1 MFRAVTRNLRQ
12 LFTAAALLAL
22 LLVAAEIWLQTRA
35 DVTLVHRVSPQ
46 TAIELQSVLVPSS
59 TAHHELLRLR
69 SSTDS
74 SGGPDFSTNS
84 LGLRGQEP
92 AIPKPAQLYRVLI
105 LGDETVLG
113 PRLHDKHTLAA
124 RLQGFLTETAA
135 GKVEVLNAGVPG
147 YSPLL
152 SLLQYGNELFKL
164 QPDLIVLH
172 FDMTDVADDVV
183 HRRCL
188 KESDG
193 RQICINPLLGNP
205 GNSQSNVLRLLKKSA
220 IWHAVAAQI
229 SYVGQ
234 SGRGRSS
241 STIGRQYE
249 WTADSAMDLRLQVR
263 HAVDP
268 VIRLAH
274 LARQHHTQ
282 LVIATSPVPWQVV
295 SSDNFPVLS
304 QQLRLNAD
312 WPTSKD
318 VPQLVL
324 STLCNNLSISFCD
337 ATTAFRNA
345 RTSSK
350 LFQSDAPYLSKF
362 GTALYAREIAA
373 TLFNSPRVA
382 EIMFRVTTA
391 AAPTTNNL

>member
-1 MFRAVTRNLRQ
+1 
-12 LFTAAALLAL
+12 
-22 LLVAAEIWLQTRA
+22 
-35 DVTLVHRVSPQ
+35 
-46 TAIELQSVLVPSS
+46 
-59 TAHHELLRLR
+59 
-69 SSTDS
+69 
-74 SGGPDFSTNS
+74 
-84 LGLRGQEP
+84 
-92 AIPKPAQLYRVLI
+92 
-105 LGDETVLG
+105 
-113 PRLHDKHTLAA
+113 
-124 RLQGFLTETAA
+124 
-135 GKVEVLNAGVPG
+135 
-147 YSPLL
+147 
-152 SLLQYGNELFKL
+152 LLQYGNELFKL

>member
-1 MFRAVTRNLRQ
+1 MLRAVARNLRQ

-22 LLVAAEIWLQTRA
+22 LLVATEIWLQIRTDGATVR
-35 DVTLVHRVSPQ
+35 TVSPH
-46 TAIELQSVLVPSS
+46 TANELQSVLVPSS

-69 SSTDS
+69 SSSES
-74 SGGPDFSTNS
+74 SGGPSFSTNS

-92 AIPKPAQLYRVLI
+92 AIPKPAGLYRVLI

-113 PRLHDKHTLAA
+113 PHLSEKQTLAA
-124 RLQGFLTETAA
+124 RLQGFLTRTAT
-135 GKVEVLNAGVPG
+135 GKFEVLNAGVPG

-188 KESDG
+188 KESEG

-205 GNSQSNVLRLLKKSA
+205 GKNQSNALRLLKKSA
-220 IWHAVAAQI
+220 IWHSVASQI
-229 SYVGQ
+229 SNIGE
-234 SGRGRSS
+234 SGRSRTS
-241 STIGRQYE
+241 STISRHYE
-249 WTADSAMDLRLQVR
+249 WTTESTQDLRLQVR

-268 VIRLAH
+268 VIRLAD
-274 LARQHHTQ
+274 LARQHNTQ
-282 LVIATSPVPWQVV
+282 LVVATSPVPWQVV
-295 SSDNFPVLS
+295 ASDNFPVLS

-312 WPTSKD
+312 WPTSQD

-324 STLCNNLSISFCD
+324 SALCRNLSISFCD
-337 ATTAFRNA
+337 ATTAFRSA
-345 RTSSK
+345 KTSSK
-350 LFQSDAPYLSKF
+350 LFQPDAPRLSEF

-373 TLFNSPRVA
+373 TLFKSPDVA
-382 EIMFRVTTA
+382 EIISRATIA
-391 AAPTTNNL
+391 SAPATNHL